1 MAIFKR
7 AVSQATK
14 PTGLIILGFG
24 MVASAVWPSISESI
38 AKALVNSGA
47 GSNFITKN
55 WELFSFSVDET
66 VSDMQ
71 TKIGA

>member
-7 AVSQATK
+7 AVRQATK

-24 MVASAVWPSISESI
+24 MVASAVWPSIPESI